1 MRAQPTHRGGVSQTT
16 TLTLG
21 RFAGVRD
28 RLWAMRQ
35 MALARGPLRRSGAS
49 FFKLFG
55 SGSGAGFEPRPNF
68 GVWGV
73 LAVWPDLETAQA
85 RIAEAPVFCRFRA
98 RTTETATLYL
108 QAIRARGGWDG
119 AEPFVVTAEDDE
131 AAPLAVLTR
140 ATIRPRKALAFWRA
154 TGPIHRDVEVEAAMP
169 FRIGLGEAPWIRQ
182 VTVSV
187 WTDRAALDAFS
198 TRDQAHGTAARRAY
212 AEHWFSEYLFARFAI
227 RAAEGAWEGRPVL
240 PDAAQALAA

>member
-1 MRAQPTHRGGVSQTT
+1 MSQTT

-21 RFAGVRD
+21 RFAGARD

-35 MALARGPLRRSGAS
+35 MALARGALRRSGAS

-68 GVWGV
+68 GVWGM
-73 LAVWPDLETAQA
+73 LAVWPDLATARAQMA
-85 RIAEAPVFCRFRA
+85 DGPVFQRFRD
-98 RTTETATLYL
+98 RTVEAATLYL

-119 AEPFVVTAEDDE
+119 AEPFAVTAEDDLS
-131 AAPLAVLTR
+131 APLAVLTR
-140 ATIRPRKALAFWRA
+140 ATIRPQKAPAFWRA

-169 FRIGLGEAPWIRQ
+169 FRIGLGEVPWVRQ
-182 VTVSV
+182 VTFSV

-198 TRDQAHGTAARRAY
+198 TREQAHGPAARRAY
-212 AEHWFSEYLFARFAI
+212 AENWFSEYLFARFAI

-240 PDAAQALAA
+240 QDSRAALAA